1 MKIKYLLYILIFSS
15 TSFSQGFFE
24 KDWET
29 IIDTTW
35 GPGLPSSEKLE
46 IFDSIWTVIDHKYA
60 CFQNLDLD
68 WNAVRDLYRPE
79 IESGVSRGRF
89 AAILNY
95 MCLKLN
101 EAHTWFTDVEVN
113 VATPLIP
120 GTPLIRAGGWGG
132 DNHFVAGLIPLP
144 DSTLLVY
151 SAPQNH
157 PIGLEPGDIILGYD
171 GYPWKFLY
179 KELLTREFPIQYQSR
194 CGSNDEAFTHI
205 WLSGAGM
212 NWHLFD
218 TIDVKKYSGEVV
230 HLPTSLLNVTQNYF
244 NYTEQLPVPGVPM
257 DTAHYQMSWGIVEGT
272 NVGYIYNYRWIANDI
287 SVRFYNALD
296 SLINVYNVDGL
307 IIDLRVN
314 SGGYFERTNAGM
326 NLLFENDVPDLGLA
340 RRDDPYNHYS
350 MITSNIYNLNPD
362 TNTSFNKPIAV
373 LSGPFCISAGD
384 FLIKRLL
391 SHPNVKVFGKTS
403 STAFASSERV
413 QMGPYVFDY
422 AYKNGFSAEDPDQFL
437 THLELQVDYEV
448 SFTIEDVRNG
458 DDTVVKEALEWIF
471 NSSDIQSEPLSVISE
486 FNLSQNFPNPF
497 NPTTIIRY
505 QLPVSSDISLK
516 VYDILGNEVVTLVAE
531 YKTAGNYEVKFDA
544 RTLTSGVYFYKIQ
557 AGNYTNTKKMIL
569 MK

>member
-458 DDTVVKEALEWIF
+458 DDTRKK
-471 NSSDIQSEPLSVISE
+471 SSPPSIWSGTSHKL
-486 FNLSQNFPNPF
+486 
-497 NPTTIIRY
+497 T
-505 QLPVSSDISLK
+505 K
-516 VYDILGNEVVTLVAE
+516 VPRPPASTRS
-531 YKTAGNYEVKFDA
+531 TRA
-544 RTLTSGVYFYKIQ
+544 R
-557 AGNYTNTKKMIL
+557 
-569 MK
+569 